1 MGNLPQKDVRH
12 PMSQKLHL
20 GIGHYGIG
28 FQDGVNTVI
37 LRNVRA
43 LREIDP
49 DLKITLFG
57 RLSPDYQDFIKP
69 IPGILEYLNI
79 EEFNPEA
86 ALRKRVEKSIADQ
99 QVHDYVWQGTNLAE
113 ILDQKL
119 ADMDVILTENLGIG
133 IDPTVTY
140 AFSLYTQYCYE
151 AGIKKKFIYRVHD
164 FVQQRPHFFRN
175 VKKFHEYRFG
185 VVPNWHSV
193 LYPALPNIK
202 YIAINRYDR
211 SRLIEH
217 GIEENNIFYIPNSVD
232 SAMIPPDD
240 RTDELR
246 TKIIHQEKLDSSV
259 RFILYPVRCVRRK
272 NVEEA
277 IFFTCFLN
285 SLATGNTTRN
295 PGHIKGK
302 FHLLVSL
309 RPGSGDDARYANQ
322 LIEFAN
328 KHRLPVSIG
337 FNDLVAL
344 ERERDPQDPTKIERY
359 GVGDMVRVADLVITT
374 SVLEGFGFAYLEPW
388 ILDRPVIGRSIPF
401 ITPDFQSQ
409 GMKLGHLYTVLFV
422 AGRDF
427 KDIGKEEAAPEQVL
441 QRKLE
446 TIHKLADP
454 SFVDKVFS
462 RNETTARAT
471 IRLLDPHKRKKIVAI
486 NKKVVEKVY
495 SNSAIGKQIYE
506 VITAVE

>member
-1 MGNLPQKDVRH
+1 MNK
-12 PMSQKLHL
+12 KIHL

-37 LRNVRA
+37 ARNVRA

-57 RLSPDYQDFIKP
+57 KLSPDSQDFIKP

-86 ALRKRVEKSIADQ
+86 ASRKRVEKSIADQ

-113 ILDQKL
+113 ILVQKL

-140 AFSLYTQYCYE
+140 AFFLYTQYCYE
-151 AGIKKKFIYRVHD
+151 VGIKKKFIYRVHD

-193 LYPALPNIK
+193 LYPASPNIK

-217 GIEENNIFYIPNSVD
+217 GIEEDNVFYIPNSVD

-240 RTDELR
+240 RTDDLR
-246 TKIIHQEKLDSSV
+246 AKIIHREGLDSSV

-277 IFFTCFLN
+277 IFFTSLLN
-285 SLATGNTTRN
+285 CLADGNTTKN
-295 PGHIKGK
+295 NCLIEEK

-309 RPGSGDDARYANQ
+309 KPESGDDARYTDQ
-322 LIEFAN
+322 LLEFVG

-344 ERERDPQDPTKIERY
+344 ERENDPRDPTKIERY

-374 SVLEGFGFAYLEPW
+374 SVLEGFGFAYIEPW
-388 ILDRPVIGRSIPF
+388 ILDRAVIGRSIPL
-401 ITPDFQSQ
+401 ITPDFQLK
-409 GMKLGHLYTVLFV
+409 GMKLGHLYTVLLV
-422 AGRDF
+422 NGKDF
-427 KDIGKEEAAPEQVL
+427 KDIGKAKAAPEQAL
-441 QRKLE
+441 QEKLDTILRLAE
-446 TIHKLADP
+446 TD
-454 SFVDKVFS
+454 FVDRVIE
-462 RNETTARAT
+462 RNETP
-471 IRLLDPHKRKKIVAI
+471 IRGTLRILDPDKRKKIIAI
-486 NKKVVEKVY
+486 NKKVVGKVY
-495 SNSAIGKQIYE
+495 SPSAIGKQIYE
-506 VITAVE
+506 VITAAQ

>member
-1 MGNLPQKDVRH
+1 MGNFLQKDVRH

-37 LRNVRA
+37 SRNVRA
-43 LREIDP
+43 LREINP

-57 RLSPDYQDFIKP
+57 KLSPDYQDFIKP

-79 EEFNPEA
+79 EEFNPDA

-119 ADMDVILTENLGIG
+119 ADMDVIVAENLGIG

-140 AFSLYTQYCYE
+140 AFFLYTQYCYD
-151 AGIKKKFIYRVHD
+151 ARIKKKFIYRVHD

-185 VVPNWHSV
+185 VVPNWHNV
-193 LYPALPNIK
+193 LYSASPNIK

-217 GIEENNIFYIPNSVD
+217 GIEESNIFYIPNSVD

-240 RTDELR
+240 RTAELR
-246 TKIIHQEKLDSSV
+246 TKIIRQEKLDSSV

-277 IFFTCFLN
+277 IFFTSLLN
-285 SLATGNTTRN
+285 SLSDGNSTKKKCF
-295 PGHIKGK
+295 IDGK

-309 RPGSGDDARYANQ
+309 RPESGDDARYANQ
-322 LIEFAN
+322 LIEFVN
-328 KHRLPVSIG
+328 KHQLPVSIG
-337 FNDLVAL
+337 FNDLVTL
-344 ERERDPQDPTKIERY
+344 KRESDPQNPTKIERY
-359 GVGDMVRVADLVITT
+359 GVGDMIRLADLVITT
-374 SVLEGFGFAYLEPW
+374 SVLEGFGFAYIEPW
-388 ILDRPVIGRSIPF
+388 ILDRAVIGRSIPF
-401 ITPDFQSQ
+401 IMPDFQAK
-409 GMKLGHLYTVLFV
+409 GMKLGHLYTVLLID
-422 AGRDF
+422 GQDF
-427 KDIGKEEAAPEQVL
+427 KDIGKAKAAPDQAL
-441 QRKLE
+441 QDRLD
-446 TIHKLADP
+446 TILRLSDP
-454 SFVDKVFS
+454 DFVDTVIE
-462 RNETTARAT
+462 RNETPIRAT
-471 IRLLDPHKRKKIVAI
+471 LRLLDPHKRKKIVGI
-486 NKKVVEKVY
+486 NKKVVQTVY
-495 SNSAIGKQIYE
+495 SQSAIGKQIYE
-506 VITAVE
+506 VITAVG

>member
-1 MGNLPQKDVRH
+1 
-12 PMSQKLHL
+12 MSQKLHL

-37 LRNVRA
+37 SRNVRA
-43 LREIDP
+43 LMEIDP

-69 IPGILEYLNI
+69 IPGILDYLNI

-140 AFSLYTQYCYE
+140 AFFLYTQYCYE
-151 AGIKKKFIYRVHD
+151 AGVKKKFICRVHD

-193 LYPALPNIK
+193 LYPASPNIK

-217 GIEENNIFYIPNSVD
+217 GIEESNIFYIPNSVD
-232 SAMIPPDD
+232 IEMIPPDD

-277 IFFTCFLN
+277 IFFTCYLN
-285 SLATGNTTRN
+285 SLAAGNTTRN
-295 PGHIKGK
+295 HGHIKGK

-309 RPGSGDDARYANQ
+309 RPESGDDARYTNQ

-344 ERERDPQDPTKIERY
+344 ERERDPQDPTNIERY

-401 ITPDFQSQ
+401 IAPDFQSQ
-409 GMKLGHLYTVLFV
+409 GMKLGHLYTVLLI
-422 AGRDF
+422 AGQDF
-427 KDIGKEEAAPEQVL
+427 TDIGKEEPTPEQVL

-454 SFVDKVFS
+454 SFVDKVFT
-462 RNETTARAT
+462 RNETTTRAT
-471 IRLLDPHKRKKIVAI
+471 IRLLDPLKRKKIVAI
-486 NKKVVEKVY
+486 NKKVVERVY
-495 SNSAIGKQIYE
+495 SNSTIGKQIYK

>member
-1 MGNLPQKDVRH
+1 
-12 PMSQKLHL
+12 MSKKLHL
-20 GIGHYGIG
+20 GFCHYGIG

-422 AGRDF
+422 AGQDF
-427 KDIGKEEAAPEQVL
+427 KDIGKEETAPEQVL

-471 IRLLDPHKRKKIVAI
+471 IRLLDPRKRKKIVAI

-506 VITAVE
+506 VIAAVE

>member
-1 MGNLPQKDVRH
+1 MGK
-12 PMSQKLHL
+12 KLHV

-37 LRNVRA
+37 SRNVRA

-49 DLKITLFG
+49 NLKITLFG
-57 RLSPDYQDFIKP
+57 KLSPDYQEFIKP
-69 IPGILEYLNI
+69 IPGILEYRNI
-79 EEFNPEA
+79 NEFNPEA
-86 ALRKRVEKSIADQ
+86 VSRRRVEKSIADQ

-119 ADMDVILTENLGIG
+119 SDMDVILAENLGIG

-140 AFSLYTQYCYE
+140 AFFLYTQYCY
-151 AGIKKKFIYRVHD
+151 ASGIKKKFIYRVHD

-193 LYPALPNIK
+193 LYPASPNIK
-202 YIAINRYDR
+202 YIAINRYDQ
-211 SRLIEH
+211 SRLLEH
-217 GIEENNIFYIPNSVD
+217 GIEESNIFYIPNSVD

-246 TKIIHQEKLDSSV
+246 TKIIHQEKLDSSI

-277 IFFTCFLN
+277 IFFTCYLN
-285 SLATGNTTRN
+285 SLAAGNTTRN
-295 PGHIKGK
+295 HGHIKGK

-309 RPGSGDDARYANQ
+309 RPESGDDASYASQ
-322 LIEFAN
+322 LIEFAK

-337 FNDLVAL
+337 FNNLVAL
-344 ERERDPQDPTKIERY
+344 DRESDSQDPTKIERY

-401 ITPDFQSQ
+401 ITPDFQAQ
-409 GMKLGHLYTVLFV
+409 GMKLGHLYTVLLV
-422 AGRDF
+422 AGKDF
-427 KDIGKEEAAPEQVL
+427 KDIGKEEAAAEQVL
-441 QRKLE
+441 QRKLD
-446 TIHKLADP
+446 TISKLDDP
-454 SFVDKVFS
+454 GFVDKVFS
-462 RNETTARAT
+462 RNETTTRAT
-471 IRLLDPHKRKKIVAI
+471 IRLLDPLKQKKIIAI
-486 NKKVVEKVY
+486 NKKVVKTTY
-495 SNSAIGKQIYE
+495 SQSVIGKQIYK
-506 VITAVE
+506 VITAAK

>member
-1 MGNLPQKDVRH
+1 
-12 PMSQKLHL
+12 MSKKLHL
-20 GIGHYGIG
+20 GIGHYAIG

-37 LRNVRA
+37 SRNVRA
-43 LREIDP
+43 LRQIDP

-57 RLSPDYQDFIKP
+57 KLAPDYQDFIKP
-69 IPGILEYLNI
+69 ISGTLEYLNI
-79 EEFNPEA
+79 EEFSSEA
-86 ALRKRVEKSIADQ
+86 ELRKRVVKSIADQ

-140 AFSLYTQYCYE
+140 AFFLYTQYCYE

-193 LYPALPNIK
+193 LYPASDNIK

-217 GIEENNIFYIPNSVD
+217 GIEESNVFYIPNSVD

-240 RTDELR
+240 RTGELR
-246 TKIIHQEKLDSSV
+246 EKIIRREKLDSSV

-277 IFFTCFLN
+277 IFFTHLLN
-285 SLATGNTTRN
+285 SLSEGNTTKKK
-295 PGHIKGK
+295 GIIDGK
-302 FHLLVSL
+302 FHLLVSIK
-309 RPGSGDDARYANQ
+309 PESGDDARYADQ
-322 LIEFAN
+322 LIEFAS

-344 ERERDPQDPTKIERY
+344 ERESDPQAPTKIERY
-359 GVGDMVRVADLVITT
+359 GVGDMVRLADLVITT
-374 SVLEGFGFAYLEPW
+374 SVLEGFGFAYIEPW
-388 ILDRPVIGRSIPF
+388 ILDRAVIGRSIPY
-401 ITPDFQSQ
+401 ITPDFQMQ
-409 GMKLGHLYTVLFV
+409 GMKLGHLYTVLLV
-422 AGRDF
+422 NGQDF
-427 KDIGKEEAAPEQVL
+427 KDIGKANPEPEQAL
-441 QRKLE
+441 QDRLD
-446 TIHKLADP
+446 TILRLSDP
-454 SFVDKVFS
+454 DFVDTVIE
-462 RNETTARAT
+462 RNETPIRAT
-471 IRLLDPHKRKKIVAI
+471 LRLIDPHKRRKIVNI
-486 NKKVVEKVY
+486 NKKVVKTVY
-495 SNSAIGKQIYE
+495 SQSTIGKQIYE
-506 VITAVE
+506 VITAAE